1 MRVFENMML
10 RGIFGAKR
18 DEVTVEWRK
27 VHNEELSE
35 LYCSPD
41 ILRVM
46 TSRRMRWEGHVARM
60 GQRRGVYRVLV
71 GNPEGKSPLGDL
83 GVDGRIIM

>member
-46 TSRRMRWEGHVARM
+46 TSRRMRWEGHVAWM